1 MRGEAPGP
9 VGLAPP
15 HPAATTTSAWPKPSG
30 FSSATRSSALA
41 MFSAMIRIRACW
53 ARMPE
58 AATDIAASDWDRIS
72 AI

>member
-1 MRGEAPGP
+1 MTELADRIEAAFGSIPTGEA
-9 VGLAPP
+9 L
-15 HPAATTTSAWPKPSG
+15 PAVRAVEL
-30 FSSATRSSALA
+30 ALA
-41 MFSAMIRIRACW
+41 RFSAMIRIRACW